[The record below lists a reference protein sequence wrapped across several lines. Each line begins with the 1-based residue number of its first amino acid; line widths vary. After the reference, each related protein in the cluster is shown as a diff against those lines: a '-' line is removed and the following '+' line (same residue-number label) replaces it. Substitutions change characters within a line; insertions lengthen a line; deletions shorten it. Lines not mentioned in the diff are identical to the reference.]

1 MIHLIRNNAYGI
13 TIGRLLY
20 LMRHKCVYLQIKHK
34 NRYWGCIVC
43 FVTKHSAWLHRE
55 SCSL

>member
-20 LMRHKCVYLQIKHK
+20 LMRHKCVYLQTKHK
-34 NRYWGCIVC
+34 NDIEDAL
-43 FVTKHSAWLHRE
+43 FVLLLSIRLDYTGKAAV
-55 SCSL
+55 